1 MHHRSDRGR
10 PDLRTTPNIDDD
22 LMADAS
28 ELPPSP
34 QAGFKPY
41 PALPGVVVTD
51 EEVNAWR
58 EIEGI

>member
-1 MHHRSDRGR
+1 M
-10 PDLRTTPNIDDD
+10 RTTPNIDDD
-22 LMADAS
+22 LTAAAS

-34 QAGFKPY
+34 VAGFKPY